1 MYFLNSRF
9 ALIVTIYLIGPIQ
22 PNVAIYMLVYYTIS
36 FSLNCCFLKQRFQYG
51 KYPSTQIAGS
61 LLHVLYCVGVCL

>member
-36 FSLNCCFLKQRFQYG
+36 FSLHLCFLKQRFQYG
-51 KYPSTQIAGS
+51 KYLQHK
-61 LLHVLYCVGVCL
+61 LLALYDMCYTV